1 MIMIQKTSRV
11 VIVIFAGFVGSGIGL
26 RPSPVVAEERP
37 FIARMAGN
45 AHLSE
50 TQDPCVLRNDE
61 TVEGH
66 ATHLGSF
73 SWLSVEFANFCTV
86 PDGVAVTGAFTMT
99 AANGDQLTGEYT
111 TIGLF
116 DADGNLI
123 IHGVYEF
130 TGGSRRFADASG
142 SGDIDAIGFLTEGL
156 PVEGTLDGTID
167 Y

>member
-1 MIMIQKTSRV
+1 MSRRHV
-11 VIVIFAGFVGSGIGL
+11 RTVWTFRAAFVGSLIAL
-26 RPSPVVAEERP
+26 TQALAIAEERP
-37 FIARMAGN
+37 FMARMEGN

-73 SWLSVEFANFCTV
+73 NWVSVEFANFCTV
-86 PDGVAVTGAFTMT
+86 PDGVVVTGEFTMT
-99 AANGDQLTGEYT
+99 AANGDELTGEYT

-130 TGGSRRFADASG
+130 TGGSGRFVDASG